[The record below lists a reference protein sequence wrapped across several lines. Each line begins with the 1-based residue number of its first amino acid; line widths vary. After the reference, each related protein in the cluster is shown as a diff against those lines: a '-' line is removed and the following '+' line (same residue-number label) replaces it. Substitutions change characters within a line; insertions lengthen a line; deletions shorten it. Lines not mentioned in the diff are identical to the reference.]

1 MGVEEVKIYNA
12 NRSVVKAV
20 VIPND
25 SSVYYCELM
34 SAEYIKLSFN
44 LRSPVI
50 FGVGDNITL
59 DGYGYGRFELTSVQR
74 PTYNSKT
81 GAWAYTLQ
89 FNASYYRL
97 GNRLFCYD
105 RQNGSECSFSLTHDI
120 AHHTA
125 IVQNNIDALMFTYD
139 FKPISIN
146 IDDSVNKTLLKAIT
160 YTNQSIIDAISSIA
174 EAFECEWWF
183 SRSVLHFGRCESGHA
198 GGIGYVKLREGKEVN
213 GMTATDS
220 AQDYCTRIIAFG
232 GECNISQKYRSNG
245 EDTTAIT
252 NHIAKKRLMLPSK
265 TPYIDVIDG
274 VSGSQIVE
282 KVYVFDDIYPRRVGV
297 ITTVTTKEY
306 TDTNEQT
313 AEVSKWNAFRFTDTG
328 IMFSDD
334 YILAGEKLKIVFQS
348 GVLNGMIFDVNFNP
362 GGYRE
367 KNADGSWN
375 TDAQVWEIVRN
386 DDYGVKL
393 PSDNFAP
400 AVGDKYVLYNF
411 DSDKLASIQV
421 SYNGVMMGIVEA
433 AEKELYD
440 TAQSEA
446 KKLLTDSK
454 QYKCPMN
461 MIRYYGFQD
470 SADGLKHIAGTE
482 LIFDIGT
489 RVELINS
496 AFFTDSAKSR
506 VYAVERNLNGR
517 SCTYTVADSAKY
529 SKFSEL
535 QKDIDAVNK
544 NAETNKTTG
553 YATDNISNNYLK
565 VKYDQLGNPYLYCT
579 LDFAVQY
586 GITAYSRQ
594 RSIVDTIM
602 DGILVDGK
610 TIRINDKGQL
620 EVIK

>member
-97 GNRLFCYD
+97 GNRLFCYN

-125 IVQNNIDALMFTYD
+125 IVQSNIDALVFTYD
-139 FKPISIN
+139 FKSISIN

-198 GGIGYVKLREGKEVN
+198 GGFEYVKLREGEEVN

-220 AQDYCTRIIAFG
+220 SQDYCTRIIAFG
-232 GECNISQKYRSNG
+232 GERNLSQKYRSNG

-297 ITTVTTKEY
+297 ITSVTTKEY
-306 TDTNEQT
+306 PDTNEQT

-328 IMFSDD
+328 IVFSED

-362 GGYRE
+362 DGYRE

-375 TDAQVWEIVRN
+375 ADAQVWEIVRN

-482 LIFDIGT
+482 LVFDIGT

-496 AFFTDSAKSR
+496 AFFSESVKSR
-506 VYAVERNLNGR
+506 IYAVERNLNGR
-517 SCTYTVADSAKY
+517 SCTYTVAESGKY

-544 NAETNKTTG
+544 NAETNKATG
-553 YATDNISNNYLK
+553 YATDNGSNNYLK

-594 RSIVDTIM
+594 KAIVDTIM

-610 TIRINDKGQL
+610 TIRINEKGQL